1 MPALLRIDVVMLF
14 VAAFFSLFWLPHVV
28 FADGNLASLGFDYAR
43 FMPKASS
50 GRPAPV
56 PLEIERLIV
65 HVTGV
70 FGACGMALN
79 AMLCAFALLSDDIP
93 SKKLA
98 LSCHLFGQAL
108 TTAVNYAKP
117 PGTGVEGSAGSGP
130 LPLILALM
138 VISGFG
144 LLLEH
149 DAPPPPRPP
158 QPLEVEPADVASAV
172 KAAEG
177 RLAPSAPAIKRV
189 LSNENIPYDERLAV
203 ARVVQ
208 YSEGPVRSQ
217 SLLERGFQSLQASLT
232 PRGGS
237 SSSSSKDGRSSKD
250 GFAQSRFAAH
260 PYLGTWEQGSLEAE
274 KLETILKTQGY
285 SWPIRKL
292 ALSVRLNMTFT
303 IDEEGDLLY
312 TSVGPGQGKQQIK
325 CVNGAS
331 LTMQAIGAKIVLT
344 MQWVPAVGAV
354 GGSHLVLEQVTYCNG
369 IESSR
374 STITKK
380 YDRSTDLIISENK
393 SVEGSYV
400 RTFKRVLKTVAE
412 CAPLESSSPTRALR

>member
-208 YSEGPVRSQ
+208 YSEGP
-217 SLLERGFQSLQASLT
+217 
-232 PRGGS
+232 
-237 SSSSSKDGRSSKD
+237 
-250 GFAQSRFAAH
+250 
-260 PYLGTWEQGSLEAE
+260 GSLEAE

-312 TSVGPGQGKQQIK
+312 TSVVPGQGKQQIK

-331 LTMQAIGAKIVLT
+331 LTVQAIGAKIVLT